1 MTREAPT
8 TVRIRSMP
16 TIQSEETIQ
25 LTDLPIPFQY
35 VVHTSMDTHPLSSS
49 ETTSPQSD
57 ADIQSEAG
65 RVGDTVSPGTFHQ
78 WEMYPENLS
87 NYDVLDVNI
96 NEYRR
101 KLDKCIKSDSLI
113 GVSTKVETLTMHC
126 TNSSPDPENKHRFD
140 KMEHQSPGEVQSFL
154 EVTNDNLNLVN
165 TPQQSISVF
174 MCHPKSS
181 EPMTISP
188 KHSFARLPICKE
200 ALLKLLTYYSVL
212 PQFTDVLLTFG
223 QKRREIHENF
233 PIYRQS
239 QATASFFE
247 LCYNLKYIER
257 REDLSEK
264 GLFFFT
270 TRKTGIWSRYSPTT
284 NHTVSL
290 LINPPER
297 FKRRLEGMLGGGKAC
312 DGRRHYMDIHIM
324 QLSCADE
331 NWAEYISELE
341 EDVDALHEKVCSP
354 DLAEEVQMNAKIP
367 TLKDIQTVQLK
378 REKLLE
384 LSNFLKMNQGVISLM
399 ISGFKR
405 FQCKRNCGTRMNS
418 TGGKADVE
426 QMAAEDDF
434 VASLE
439 EHLMRASNHQQRAL
453 NLIRRC
459 DGLNASVPSMLAT
472 RENYIMRSIQSEATT
487 HSRSVRAMTVV
498 ALAYLPV
505 TLSSTFFGADFLKPL
520 SAYQR
525 AIACVVAAIV
535 LLIITFGVWRWT
547 ESRHRRASIDGAST
561 TEVALKTA

>member
-1 MTREAPT
+1 MPREAPT
-8 TVRIRSMP
+8 TVRIRSIP
-16 TIQSEETIQ
+16 TIQNEEAIQ
-25 LTDLPIPFQY
+25 LTDLPVVPFQS
-35 VVHTSMDTHPLSSS
+35 VVHTSMDTQPLSSS
-49 ETTSPQSD
+49 QTTSPQSD

-65 RVGDTVSPGTFHQ
+65 RTEDTVSPSTFHQ

-101 KLDKCIKSDSLI
+101 KLDKRIKSDSLI
-113 GVSTKVETLTMHC
+113 GAPTKVETLTMHC
-126 TNSSPDPENKHRFD
+126 TNNSLDPGFENKHRFN
-140 KMEHQSPGEVQSFL
+140 KMEHLSPGEVQSFL
-154 EVTNDNLNLVN
+154 EN
-165 TPQQSISVF
+165 TPQRSISIF
-174 MCHPKSS
+174 MCHPK
-181 EPMTISP
+181 TISP
-188 KHSFARLPICKE
+188 KHSFTKLPICKE

-239 QATASFFE
+239 QATASFE

-297 FKRRLEGMLGGGKAC
+297 FKRRLEGMLRGGKAC

-378 REKLLE
+378 RQKLLE
-384 LSNFLKMNQGVISLM
+384 LSKFLKMNQGVISLM
-399 ISGFKR
+399 VSGFKR
-405 FQCKRNCGTRMNS
+405 FQCKRNRSKEINS
-418 TGGKADVE
+418 TRGKADVE

-439 EHLMRASNHQQRAL
+439 EHLMRVSNHQQRAQ
-453 NLIRRC
+453 NLIRCC
-459 DGLNASVPSMLAT
+459 DGLNASVPSMLDT
-472 RENYIMRSIQSEATT
+472 RDNYIMRSIQSEATT
-487 HSRSVRAMTVV
+487 YSRSVRGMTVV

-505 TLSSTFFGADFLKPL
+505 ALAFTFFGSDFLKPL

-525 AIACVVAAIV
+525 AIACVVAAIIW
-535 LLIITFGVWRWT
+535 LIITFGIWRWT
-547 ESRHRRASIDGAST
+547 ESRHRRASIEGAST